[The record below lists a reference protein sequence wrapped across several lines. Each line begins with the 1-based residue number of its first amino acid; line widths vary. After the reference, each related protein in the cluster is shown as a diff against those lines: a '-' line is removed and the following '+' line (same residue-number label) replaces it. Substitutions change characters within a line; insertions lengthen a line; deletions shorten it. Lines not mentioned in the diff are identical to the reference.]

1 MRSDPARTARRALLG
16 LVLVVCLAVAWSLLR
31 PKPSPVA
38 PRPAASPGAGT
49 TVGDLQFLRFRDD
62 NRKIDV
68 KAKEAVQTGRRH
80 DADARRRR
88 LDAFRERGAR
98 GPADHSRGGVPVP
111 ARARPRRLQGQG
123 PAADGRRLRA
133 RDRDPQVLGRQA
145 ARLHGR
151 PAALQARRDVRNRHR
166 ARVPARRGAPVA
178 RERQGEDRGPAGR
191 PGGHRV
197 AVRDGLARG
206 ARLHLHR
213 RGEGDA
219 GGPRAPRQRPA
230 AGHEPGH
237 GRRRA
242 RHRHGQRGSRHRS
255 RRRAARH
262 RPRAARA
269 SGCGASGS
277 RRSSAARACCSR

>member
-1 MRSDPARTARRALLG
+1 MLMHGVDAS
-16 LVLVVCLAVAWSLLR
+16 SL
-31 PKPSPVA
+31 
-38 PRPAASPGAGT
+38 
-49 TVGDLQFLRFRDD
+49 
-62 NRKIDV
+62 
-68 KAKEAVQTGRRH
+68 
-80 DADARRRR
+80 
-88 LDAFRERGAR
+88 RERGAR
-98 GPADHSRGGVPVP
+98 GRAEHSRGGVPVP

-166 ARVPARRGAPVA
+166 ARVPARRGAPVP

-206 ARLHLHR
+206 ASLHLHR

-230 AGHEPGH
+230 AGHEPGAWTPSSAPPP
-237 GRRRA
+237 RA
-242 RHRHGQRGSRHRS
+242 TWISSPEPAPRCP
-255 RRRAARH
+255 A

-277 RRSSAARACCSR
+277 RRSSAPRACCSR